1 MINESMVSVGSYL
14 VLDLW
19 ASLQRRGIHRTVRDI
34 HNTWQNYKAS
44 SFYLKMSFT
53 AHTCLS
59 CIQICPDAP
68 GFDIPR
74 VSQTAS
80 LKMRGPKDRTHQT
93 ITSLC
98 VSDHGAVM
106 LYFQTDWNL
115 LLTSQYTVAQGLTVR
130 HQSALM
136 NICLGWGKDR
146 IKYVQ

>member
-1 MINESMVSVGSYL
+1 MVKCISGTCKWVLINLEINLESTFFFSSVSLSRQQQRSQICCYHGCDMINESMVSVGSYL

-93 ITSLC
+93 IT
-98 VSDHGAVM
+98 
-106 LYFQTDWNL
+106 
-115 LLTSQYTVAQGLTVR
+115 
-130 HQSALM
+130 
-136 NICLGWGKDR
+136 
-146 IKYVQ
+146 